1 MSDRIVVIPVIKSIA
16 VAYEQMQDLEE
27 QQNAGVIAASGKDAD
42 RHAQKYLHPHVKSGV
57 FSHTMAKDH
66 GSISAGSQVKVHKVE
81 SIDGKTHV
89 HVEDEAGNKERVL
102 SSKLHKPGVKTEN
115 KGHVFEN
122 AFIDHLKK
130 HGLMDKDAKGA
141 GSSAGTDFHVIN
153 KKTNTK
159 HTGKLQHNGATELN
173 GETKQDHTAAMG
185 QITIHHSKEKGWH
198 IGDEARAKRPEY
210 AKHVDEHI
218 IPHMNKHYPNGPKDQ
233 RVTESGRAA
242 SIRIKHP
249 DMEPGHAYLKDHHVD
264 LLHVGGGKGTY
275 AVGKDKTGHG
285 LPSVSGK
292 GLWTVRDKAKSPNAR
307 TVMFQ
312 PDGRHGLN
320 PSHVNLE
327 NEDHVKAFKKTLGHK

>member
-1 MSDRIVVIPVIKSIA
+1 MLISFKEYV
-16 VAYEQMQDLEE
+16 ELNEE
-27 QQNAGVIAASGKDAD
+27 QNAGVIAASGVNAE
-42 RHAQKYLHPHVKSGV
+42 RHAQKYLHPHVGSKE
-57 FSHTMAKDH
+57 FTHTMAKAH
-66 GSISAGSQVKVHKVE
+66 GSIAAGANVKIKKVE
-81 SIDGKTHV
+81 SIDGKTHA
-89 HVEDEAGNKERVL
+89 HVEDEHGNKEKVL
-102 SSKLHKPGVKTEN
+102 SSKIHKPGGKTEN

-130 HGLMDKDAKGA
+130 HGLMHKDAQGA

-153 KKTNTK
+153 KKKDTIHK
-159 HTGKLQHNGATELN
+159 GKLQHNGATELN

-198 IGDEARAKRPEY
+198 VGDEARAKRPEY

-218 IPHMNKHYPNGPKDQ
+218 IPHMNKKYPKGPSQQ

-242 SIRIKHP
+242 SEVIKHP
-249 DMEPGHAYLKDHHVD
+249 DMKPAEAYLKDHHVD
-264 LLHVGGGKGTY
+264 MLHVGGGKGTY

-285 LPSVSGK
+285 LPGISGK
-292 GLWTVRDKAKSPNAR
+292 GKWTVRDKAKTPNAR

-312 PDGRHGLN
+312 PDGVHGLK

-327 NEDHVKAFKKTLGHK
+327 NEDHVKEIKKTLGHK